1 MKVVESASKL
11 FLYGNDMKAY
21 DKIPAGTYDICYSE
35 MGGFYLSRRQDM
47 VINEK
52 VYGVQ
57 SSKVDKVLNSF
68 KVFNRNLGV
77 ILSGN
82 KGIGKS
88 LTAKMIS
95 IEAVKQ
101 GYPVILANRYING
114 IASFIESIDQE
125 VAVLFDEFDKTFKS
139 RDNESPQDTM
149 LSLFDGTSAGKKLF
163 IVTCNRLND
172 LNDYLVNRP
181 GRFHYHFRFDYPGA
195 DEVETYLK
203 DKLEEKYY
211 DQIPAVVDFSGKI
224 DLNYDCLR
232 SIAFELNLGT
242 TFAEAIKDLNII
254 NMNET
259 NYKLTVLFKDG
270 YHTSCTKRLDL
281 FNGAQRVSF
290 DAKLKDNFWTDFYI
304 NTEDIQ
310 YNPANGEQFIDGR
323 KVCVVNPY
331 DENEKDRYE
340 AFEKDNGVVKVVVS
354 RARERDIHYMV

>member
-1 MKVVESASKL
+1 MKIVESSGRL
-11 FLYGNDMKAY
+11 HLYGDDMQAY
-21 DKIPAGTYDICYSE
+21 DQIPAGTYDICFAK
-35 MGGFYLSRRQDM
+35 MTGFYLARRPNLS
-47 VINEK
+47 VSEK

-57 SSKVDKVLNSF
+57 GSKVAKVLNSF

-88 LTAKMIS
+88 LTAKMIAQ
-95 IEAVKQ
+95 EAIKQ
-101 GYPVILANRYING
+101 GYPVILVSQYIPG
-114 IASFIESIDQE
+114 IANFIEAIDQE
-125 VAVLFDEFDKTFKS
+125 VMVLFDEFDKTFKATS
-139 RDNESPQDTM
+139 EDNPQDTM

-163 IVTCNRLND
+163 VVTCNQLNG

-242 TFAEAIKDLNII
+242 PFAEAIKDLNII

-259 NYKLTVLFKDG
+259 SY
-270 YHTSCTKRLDL
+270 
-281 FNGAQRVSF
+281 
-290 DAKLKDNFWTDFYI
+290 
-304 NTEDIQ
+304 
-310 YNPANGEQFIDGR
+310 
-323 KVCVVNPY
+323 
-331 DENEKDRYE
+331 
-340 AFEKDNGVVKVVVS
+340 
-354 RARERDIHYMV
+354 